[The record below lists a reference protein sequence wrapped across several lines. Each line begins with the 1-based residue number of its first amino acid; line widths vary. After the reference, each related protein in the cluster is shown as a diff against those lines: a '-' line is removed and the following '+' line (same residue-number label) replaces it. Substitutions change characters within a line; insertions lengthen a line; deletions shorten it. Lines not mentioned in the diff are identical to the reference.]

1 MKRSHTQ
8 DSSKA
13 GQKEALLYIENQRNY
28 YRLMHV
34 QPDAVDQVIEV
45 AYRACSERAS
55 KEYKLLL
62 DEAFSIIGK
71 KEFRL
76 IYDTLLRL
84 YTHRE
89 SIERLR
95 RVMCTA
101 KSDITISNMMPIHP
115 SADNKAKSEITPHQ
129 AKLKP
134 THCIF
139 CGAISTRGSS
149 GFVDHLAHSCSICH
163 SPLSLP
169 ADVFINQ
176 SRRSLMRINQ
186 ATTVHIYQSWPS
198 NPAPVLL
205 ENLSPIGLS
214 YLASQEY
221 KVEQIIKIDARH
233 FKAVAKV
240 VHCREVESKEYRTG
254 ARFLT
259 IEFARTTGSFL
270 SAVA

>member
-1 MKRSHTQ
+1 MKRSRTQ
-8 DSSKA
+8 DSGKA
-13 GQKEALLYIENQRNY
+13 EQKEALLYIENQRNY

-34 QPDAVDQVIEV
+34 QPDAEDQVIEV

-71 KEFRL
+71 KESRL

-84 YTHRE
+84 YSHRE

-95 RVMCTA
+95 RLMFAANSSV
-101 KSDITISNMMPIHP
+101 TISNMLPIQP
-115 SADNKAKSEITPHQ
+115 SADKAKSEITSHQ

-134 THCIF
+134 VHCKF
-139 CGAISTRGSS
+139 CGAISTRGNSE
-149 GFVDHLAHSCSICH
+149 FVDQLAHSCSTCH

-176 SRRSLMRINQ
+176 TRRSLMRMNQ
-186 ATTVHIYQSWPS
+186 TTTVHIYQSWPS
-198 NPAPVLL
+198 NPVPVLL

-214 YLASQEY
+214 YLAPQEF